1 MKKSFDSFDNRLKK
15 IEKRLSQN
23 KKKIGFPCD
32 LNLADL
38 EELIEKE
45 KRGEEIDWDIYDFT
59 KCGELP
65 EETIHE
71 LYERAKRD

>member
-45 KRGEEIDWDIYDFT
+45 KRGE
-59 KCGELP
+59 LP